1 MIALDSFPPFP
12 RARDFRATCKSSES
26 LDFGVAQCEHSK
38 RFTRS
43 SSAFRHNRTD
53 VLQLLSL
60 INSVLI
66 IFNQVVFF
74 FLPTSPIFQLFAPVL
89 RFASK
94 DSSSSSVLIEIPPRQ
109 RWCPRSNIVGHIGL
123 SPRVCHA
130 AVFHGSAR
138 FGVFGTCDLFIYF
151 FSFVKLGLDW
161 LYLPGGVT
169 ADPNFGSSRGYRRP
183 SVPLDKSLAAAHLR
197 VS

>member
-1 MIALDSFPPFP
+1 MRAFEKVYAIFDSLSSQSYRCSPIA
-12 RARDFRATCKSSES
+12 
-26 LDFGVAQCEHSK
+26 
-38 RFTRS
+38 
-43 SSAFRHNRTD
+43 
-53 VLQLLSL
+53 
-60 INSVLI
+60 
-66 IFNQVVFF
+66 IFNKLSFNYFQPSTVF

-109 RWCPRSNIVGHIGL
+109 RWCPRSNIFCHIGL

-130 AVFHGSAR
+130 IVFHGSAR
-138 FGVFGTCDLFIYF
+138 FGVFGTCELFIYF
-151 FSFVKLGLDW
+151 FSFVKLGLER

-169 ADPNFGSSRGYRRP
+169 ADPNFGSSRGHRRP
-183 SVPLDKSLAAAHLR
+183 SVPLDKSLASAHPR